1 MITIEKNEYIRL
13 LTAELILLK
22 KLMIDALA
30 GEMLNQ
36 NININKEKLEQRML
50 EVENKLN
57 KYTS

>member
-36 NININKEKLEQRML
+36 NINTNKEKLEQRML
-50 EVENKLN
+50 EVQSKLN
-57 KYTS
+57 LYTS